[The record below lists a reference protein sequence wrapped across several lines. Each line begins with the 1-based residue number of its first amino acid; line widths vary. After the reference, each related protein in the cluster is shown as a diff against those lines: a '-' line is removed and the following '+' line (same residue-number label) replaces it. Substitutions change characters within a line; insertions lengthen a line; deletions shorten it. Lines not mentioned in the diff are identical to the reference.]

1 MNNTDDNKNMIYF
14 LLASMVL
21 LFGYQYFVM
30 GPQQKKA
37 EAARAVAVAAASSS
51 SVAAVAAGLPVGST
65 GTLTREQALAQSP
78 RVPVDTPS
86 LKGSIALKG
95 ALVDDLYL
103 AKYHETVDPKS
114 AMVELLRPALGE
126 HAYYIQ
132 SGFNGQNLPNMP
144 TADTLWTL
152 ASGTV
157 LSPGKPVVLTYDNG
171 AGLRFQRTLSIDN
184 DYMITEDDQVV
195 NASGQPAVIAPYSM
209 VVRHDMPVGAGKSAY
224 VHEGSMATS
233 SKSMTPAS
241 LSDYHTQSYSY
252 KDLAKSKDAKALD
265 KQPSVGGWFGIT
277 DMYWMAA
284 VIPNQKQAV
293 DFTTKASLIDN
304 KPVFQAG
311 YVDHA
316 LSLAP
321 GAVWK
326 GQSRIFAGAKLHEN
340 LDAYQKAG
348 IPRFGW
354 AIDWGHLSFI
364 TMPFYL
370 LLAWLYKM
378 LGNFGLAI
386 LALTVIVKT
395 VFYPLAHKSYE
406 QMTKMKHVQ
415 QHLQP
420 KLDAIKKRYPDDQQK
435 QQEATMAL
443 YQEEKVNPM
452 AGLGGCL
459 PMLLQI
465 PVFICLVKVL
475 QMAIELRHAPFF
487 GWITDLSA
495 PDPLTI
501 INLFGLLPFNPATV
515 PMIGGILSGPLHIG
529 PMAILYGISM
539 WASQQMTPMVGVDPM
554 QKKMMA
560 FMPLMMVFFFSQLAI
575 GLMVYYLWNNILTM
589 LQQYSIMRRLKVEN
603 PVDDLIAKL
612 TGKTDDK
619 KKAA

>member
-14 LLASMVL
+14 LMASMVL
-21 LFGYQYFVM
+21 LFAYQYFVM

-51 SVAAVAAGLPVGST
+51 SLAAVAAGLPVGGN

-78 RVPVDTPS
+78 RVPIDTPS
-86 LKGSIALKG
+86 VKGSIALKG

-103 AKYHETVDPKS
+103 AQYHDTVDPKS
-114 AMVELLRPALGE
+114 APVELLRPALGE
-126 HAYYIQ
+126 HAFYVQ

-152 ASGTV
+152 TSGTV
-157 LSPGKPVVLTYDNG
+157 LSPGKPVVLSYDNG
-171 AGLRFQRTLSIDN
+171 AGLRFQRTLTID
-184 DYMITEDDQVV
+184 DKYMITEDDQVA
-195 NASGQPAVIAPYSM
+195 NASGQPAMIAPYSM
-209 VVRHDMPVGAGKSAY
+209 VVRHDMPVTAGKSAY
-224 VHEGSMATS
+224 VLEGSMATS
-233 SKSMTPAS
+233 SNPDGQAG
-241 LSDYHTQSYSY
+241 YHTESISYR
-252 KDLAKSKDAKALD
+252 DLAKPKGAKAFE
-265 KQPSVGGWFGIT
+265 KVSSVGGWFGIT
-277 DMYWMAA
+277 DKYWMAA
-284 VIPNQKQAV
+284 VIPDQKQGL
-293 DFTTKASLIDN
+293 DFTTKANLIDN
-304 KPVFQAG
+304 KPVFTAG
-311 YVDHA
+311 YVDHP
-316 LSLAP
+316 LNLAP

-326 GQSRIFAGAKLHEN
+326 GQSRIFAGAKQHDMLN
-340 LDAYQKAG
+340 AYEKTG

-354 AIDWGHLSFI
+354 ALDWGHLSFI
-364 TMPFYL
+364 TIPFYL
-370 LLAWLYKM
+370 LLAQLYKWI
-378 LGNFGLAI
+378 GNFGLAI
-386 LALTVIVKT
+386 LALTVIIKIA
-395 VFYPLAHKSYE
+395 FYPLAHKSYE

-415 QHLQP
+415 QHLAP
-420 KLDAIKKRYPDDQQK
+420 KLEAIKKRYPDDQQK

-459 PMLLQI
+459 PMMLQI

-487 GWITDLSA
+487 GWINDLSS

-501 INLFGLLPFNPATV
+501 VNLFGLLHFDPAAV
-515 PMIGGILSGPLHIG
+515 PMIGTILAGPLHIG
-529 PMAILYGISM
+529 PVAILYGISM
-539 WASQQMTPMVGVDPM
+539 WASQQMTPMVGVDPT

-612 TGKTDDK
+612 MGKSDDK

>member
-14 LLASMVL
+14 LIASMVL
-21 LFGYQYFVM
+21 LFSYQFFVM

-37 EAARAVAVAAASSS
+37 EAARAVAAAAASSS
-51 SVAAVAAGLPVGST
+51 SLAEVAAGMPVGSN
-65 GTLTREQALAQSP
+65 GTLTREQALSTSP
-78 RVPVDTPS
+78 RVPIDTPS

-95 ALVDDLYL
+95 ALIDDVSLV
-103 AKYHETVDPKS
+103 KYHDTVDPKS
-114 AMVELLRPALGE
+114 AAVELLRPALGE
-126 HAYYIQ
+126 HAFYVL
-132 SGFNGQNLPNMP
+132 SGFRGQTSVAMP
-144 TADTLWTL
+144 TIDSLWTL
-152 ASGTV
+152 TSGTV
-157 LSPGKPVVLTYDNG
+157 LSPGKPVVLSYDNG
-171 AGLRFQRTLSIDN
+171 AGLRFQRTLSID
-184 DYMITEDDQVV
+184 DKYMITQDDQVA
-195 NASGQPAVIAPYSM
+195 NASGQPVLIAPYSK
-209 VVRHDMPVGAGKSAY
+209 VIRHDMPVNAGKSPY
-224 VHEGSMATS
+224 VLEGLMATS
-233 SKSMTPAS
+233 SKPEGQAG
-241 LSDYHTQSYSY
+241 YHTESITY
-252 KDLAKSKDAKALD
+252 KDLAKPKDARALNNVA
-265 KQPSVGGWFGIT
+265 STGGWFGIT
-277 DMYWMAA
+277 DKYWMAA
-284 VIPNQKQAV
+284 VIPDQKQGLK
-293 DFTTKASLIDN
+293 FTTKADLIN
-304 KPVFQAG
+304 SKPEFTAG
-311 YVDHA
+311 YEDNA
-316 LSLAP
+316 LNLAP

-326 GQSRIFAGAKLHEN
+326 GQSRIFAGAKLHDN
-340 LDAYQKAG
+340 LNAYEKTG

-354 AIDWGHLSFI
+354 ALDWGHLNFI
-364 TMPFYL
+364 TLPFYL

-386 LALTVIVKT
+386 LALTVIVKI

-420 KLDAIKKRYPDDQQK
+420 KLDAIKKRFPDDPQK

-495 PDPLTI
+495 PDPLSI
-501 INLFGLLPFNPATV
+501 VNLFGLLPFDPATV
-515 PMIGGILSGPLHIG
+515 PMIGGILAGPLHLG
-529 PMAILYGISM
+529 PVAIIYGISM

-575 GLMVYYLWNNILTM
+575 GLMIYYLWNNILTM

-612 TGKTDDK
+612 TGKPDSK